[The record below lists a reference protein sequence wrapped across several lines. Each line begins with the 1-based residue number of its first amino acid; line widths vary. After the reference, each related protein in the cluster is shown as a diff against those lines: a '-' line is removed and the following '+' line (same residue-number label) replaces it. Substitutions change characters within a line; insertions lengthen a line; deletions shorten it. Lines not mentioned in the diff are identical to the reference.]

1 MTNQV
6 PPPLRRASGRIDSNV
21 SLSGAMDMDLN
32 SEPEF
37 LDLRAA
43 DASFVTRW
51 AEESRLCGIIES
63 EQTSPEEKYQALIDL
78 AYLSGL
84 LVHGLLDAARDPSGA
99 MRNEVTTKWRFAKVQ
114 RGQSA
119 GPANL
124 LKNSPSQE
132 DRYC

>member
-1 MTNQV
+1 
-6 PPPLRRASGRIDSNV
+6 
-21 SLSGAMDMDLN
+21 MDLN

-84 LVHGLLDAARDPSGA
+84 LVHGLADAA
-99 MRNEVTTKWRFAKVQ
+99 
-114 RGQSA
+114 
-119 GPANL
+119 
-124 LKNSPSQE
+124 
-132 DRYC
+132 